1 MGWGFGYVLG
11 GDVFAGQRGFV
22 GALGCAVWTVGRR
35 GWFNGRVPRGLAS
48 TRARVGEHLTSKG
61 MMSVANHNIGAA

>member
-1 MGWGFGYVLG
+1 MSLG
-11 GDVFAGQRGFV
+11 VVNAPFTRHQ
-22 GALGCAVWTVGRR
+22 VWTSSGD

-48 TRARVGEHLTSKG
+48 TEGPRLGEHPMLKG